1 MDGKFTTK
9 QISVDRER
17 ITTIMDK
24 VRSGEFS
31 IPKFQR
37 DFIWTPRDIVDFFDS
52 ILKGY
57 PIGSLLMWI
66 PESDQFYCIDNLEGF
81 KVESNNVSD
90 KCYVLDGRQRLTTMA
105 SVLYKEG
112 KHAEHYYVDLRDMH
126 VVHVGSRKPSSIFFL
141 QLADAYDTF
150 ALVDYLDR
158 LRTQKMPESERV
170 LYANRAKEVN
180 KILLS
185 YDIGYIKVKGGFI
198 DDAVEIFS
206 RLNAKTTPI
215 SPDYM
220 IQALMYTKN
229 SEYLFAD
236 DISAIRQ
243 DLAEY
248 NMSNI
253 KRDILLKCVYNY
265 TKKSFVDARVE
276 DIQGLGEQLP
286 HVMQQVKT
294 DVLKAAK
301 FLYEDCGIVDIK
313 LLPYTNHFIYCSMF
327 FKYNPEP
334 TNEQKQ
340 LLKTWLFR
348 TAYENYF
355 TNTSLG
361 LIRSDFNGFKK
372 FCQGDISYLQQVQ
385 EIEIGAIPSYSA
397 LTSVRNC
404 SFALAIINQ
413 SKAKDIYIEEFS
425 TFIPAFIPER
435 TIEMAIFCFNKKDRQ
450 VVKELFDYDIDWEPM
465 FEKKYLLTKEMMQYY
480 WHGDFIK
487 FYEFRRDYMQQIE
500 LDFIMKT
507 LGRYYRFSYA
517 K

>member
-1 MDGKFTTK
+1 MEGKFTTK

-31 IPKFQR
+31 IPQFQR

-81 KVESNNVSD
+81 KVDSNSAPD
-90 KCYVLDGRQRLTTMA
+90 KCYVLDGRQRLTTLA

-112 KHAEHYYVDLRDMH
+112 KNAEHYYVDLRDMH
-126 VVHVGSRKPSSIFFL
+126 VVHVGSRKPSSIYFL

-158 LRTQKMPESERV
+158 LRTERLPESERTV
-170 LYANRAKEVN
+170 YANRAKEVN

-229 SEYLFAD
+229 SDYLFAD

-253 KRDILLKCVYNY
+253 KRDVLLKCAYNY

-276 DIQGLGEQLP
+276 DIQSLGDQLP
-286 HVMQQVKT
+286 EVMQHVKE

-361 LIRSDFNGFKK
+361 LMRNDFNGFKK
-372 FCQGDISYLQQVQ
+372 FCQGDISYLYSAQ
-385 EIEIGAIPSYSA
+385 EIEIGAVPSYSA

-404 SFALAIINQ
+404 AFALAVINQ
-413 SKAKDIYIEEFS
+413 CKQENVKVDDFS
-425 TFIPAFIPER
+425 TFMPALLPER
-435 TIEMAIFCFNKKDRQ
+435 TIEMAVFCYEKSDRQ
-450 VVKELFDYDIDWEPM
+450 EVKELFDYNIDWDPK

-480 WHGDFIK
+480 WHGDFPR
-487 FYEFRRDYMQQIE
+487 FCETRREFMKRIE
-500 LDFIMKT
+500 LDFLMRT
-507 LGRYYRFSYA
+507 LGKYYRMSYT